1 MSRLSV
7 RIVAT
12 SLVAALGAPS
22 AGAAAQSAP
31 GATAA
36 PQGDASQPA
45 PSQPAAPAS
54 PSTAGVRVLTLD
66 DALALAEARNESVLI
81 AEAGVRRARGVEAQ
95 VHSQR
100 LPQLTGTASYDR
112 TLASEFDGIF
122 DADSFGGGNG
132 NGNGGDGGDDA
143 FADLP
148 FGQPNAYRLGLTFS
162 QLIYAGGRERAFERQ
177 ARLGREVATLSVA
190 SAKAQLA
197 LDVAQAFYDAALA
210 DRLVAIADETLAQA
224 TRSFEQTRAKRE
236 AGLVSEFELLR
247 AQVDRDTLQS
257 PRVRAANT
265 RDVAYFRLKQLL
277 DLPLPTDIQ
286 LAAQLDEPKLVPASR
301 FAARLADAEATT
313 QPRLRTA
320 VTQADLGVQASEQ
333 GVVVA
338 DAQRKPAVAIQSAAG
353 IVNYPSAFPGL
364 DDWRKNWT
372 VSLGVQLPILTG
384 GRIKAEQTIARAD
397 LDSAKAQLQLTK
409 ELSELDEAS
418 ARASLGAARSEWEVS
433 GGTIQ
438 QAARAYEIAELRFR
452 EGLSTQLELSDA
464 RLLLA
469 QAQVNR
475 ARAARDLQLT
485 RVRLA
490 LLPELP
496 LGAGTGAGAAPGAA
510 GGGATAQAAGPASGS
525 NASASTGSA
534 QSPAASGA
542 TATPAASG
550 AQGARQ

>member
-1 MSRLSV
+1 V
-7 RIVAT
+7 TPAT
-12 SLVAALGAPS
+12 APPAAPPAGAAPAAAPS
-22 AGAAAQSAP
+22 AAALPQAAAS
-31 GATAA
+31 G
-36 PQGDASQPA
+36 G
-45 PSQPAAPAS
+45 
-54 PSTAGVRVLTLD
+54 RVLTLD
-66 DALALAEARNESVLI
+66 DALTLAEARNESVVI

-122 DADSFGGGNG
+122 DTDPVEGEDN
-132 NGNGGDGGDDA
+132 A

-148 FGQPNAYRLGLTFS
+148 FGQPNAYRLGLSFS
-162 QLIYAGGRERAFERQ
+162 QLIYAGGRERALERQ
-177 ARLGREVATLSVA
+177 ARLGRDVATLSVA

-210 DRLVAIADETLAQA
+210 DRIVAIADETLAQA

-257 PRVRAANT
+257 PRVRAGNT

-277 DLPLPTDIQ
+277 DLPLGTPIQ
-286 LAAQLDEPKLVPASR
+286 LAAQLDD
-301 FAARLADAEATT
+301 ARLAPAARFATRLAEAEAAA

-320 VTQADLGVQASEQ
+320 VTQADLGVQANEQ
-333 GVVVA
+333 AVAIA
-338 DAQRKPAVAIQSAAG
+338 DAQRKPAIALQSAYG
-353 IVNYPSAFPGL
+353 LVNYPSAFPGFE
-364 DDWRKNWT
+364 DWRTNWT
-372 VSLGVQLPILTG
+372 VSLGLQLPILTG
-384 GRIKAEQTIARAD
+384 GRIKAEQNIARAD

-409 ELSELDEAS
+409 ELSDLDDAS
-418 ARASLGAARSEWEVS
+418 ARASLGAARAEWDVS

-496 LGAGTGAGAAPGAA
+496 LGAGAGAGAAT
-510 GGGATAQAAGPASGS
+510 GGGAAQ
-525 NASASTGSA
+525 GSA
-534 QSPAASGA
+534 QSMGSNATASTGPAQAPAAGA
-542 TATPAASG
+542 TATPAGTG

>member
-1 MSRLSV
+1 MFRLSV
-7 RIVAT
+7 RFVAT
-12 SLVAALGAPS
+12 SLAAALAAPS
-22 AGAAAQSAP
+22 AVAAQAPPAAAP
-31 GATAA
+31 
-36 PQGDASQPA
+36 PA
-45 PSQPAAPAS
+45 PAAQTAVPQPAAPPAAA
-54 PSTAGVRVLTLD
+54 PGARVLTLD

-122 DADSFGGGNG
+122 DTDSLGGGNG
-132 NGNGGDGGDDA
+132 EGEENA

-148 FGQPNAYRLGLTFS
+148 FGQPNAYRLGLSFS
-162 QLIYAGGRERAFERQ
+162 QLIYAGGRERALERQ
-177 ARLGREVATLSVA
+177 ARLGRDVATLAVG

-257 PRVRAANT
+257 PRVRAGNT

-277 DLPLPTDIQ
+277 DLPLAAPIQ
-286 LAAQLDEPKLVPASR
+286 LAAQLDDPRLVPAAR
-301 FAARLADAEATT
+301 FANRLAEAEAAA
-313 QPRLRTA
+313 QPGLRTA
-320 VTQADLGVQASEQ
+320 VSQAELGVKASEQ
-333 GVVVA
+333 GVVIA
-338 DAQRKPAVAIQSAAG
+338 DAQRKPAIALQSVAG
-353 IVNYPSAFPGL
+353 LVNYPSVFPGVE
-364 DDWRKNWT
+364 DWRKNWT

-384 GRIKAEQTIARAD
+384 GRIKAEQNIARAD

-409 ELSELDEAS
+409 ELSDLDDAS
-418 ARASLGAARSEWEVS
+418 ARASLGAARADWEVA

-496 LGAGTGAGAAPGAA
+496 LGTGAGAAM
-510 GGGATAQAAGPASGS
+510 GGGAAQSSAP
-525 NASASTGSA
+525 NATASTGSA
-534 QSPAASGA
+534 QAPAAGA
-542 TATPAASG
+542 TATPAATG

>member
-7 RIVAT
+7 RFVAT
-12 SLVAALGAPS
+12 SLTALLAAPS
-22 AGAAAQSAP
+22 IGAAQAP
-31 GATAA
+31 AASPAA
-36 PQGDASQPA
+36 PPA
-45 PSQPAAPAS
+45 APQPAAPAAS
-54 PSTAGVRVLTLD
+54 GARVLTLD

-122 DADSFGGGNG
+122 DADSFGGGSG
-132 NGNGGDGGDDA
+132 SGSGDGGDNA

-162 QLIYAGGRERAFERQ
+162 QLIYAGGRERALERQ
-177 ARLGREVATLSVA
+177 ARLGRDVATLSVA

-210 DRLVAIADETLAQA
+210 DRLVSIADETLAQA

-257 PRVRAANT
+257 PRVRAGNT

-277 DLPLPTDIQ
+277 DLPLATPLQ
-286 LAAQLDEPKLVPASR
+286 LAAQLDDPRLVPAAR
-301 FAARLADAEATT
+301 FSARLAEAEASA
-313 QPRLRTA
+313 QPRIRTA

-333 GVVVA
+333 GVIVA
-338 DAQRKPAVAIQSAAG
+338 DAQRKPAVALQSAAG
-353 IVNYPSAFPGL
+353 IVNYPSAFPGFE
-364 DDWRKNWT
+364 DWRKNWT

-384 GRIKAEQTIARAD
+384 GRIKAEQNIARAD
-397 LDSAKAQLQLTK
+397 LDTAKLQLQLTK
-409 ELSELDEAS
+409 ELSDLDDAS
-418 ARASLGAARSEWEVS
+418 ARASLAAARSEWEVS

-496 LGAGTGAGAAPGAA
+496 LGAGAAAGAAT
-510 GGGATAQAAGPASGS
+510 GGGAAQGSAPNATAQS
-525 NASASTGSA
+525 
-534 QSPAASGA
+534 SPAQAPGGGA
-542 TATPAASG
+542 TATPAATG

>member
-7 RIVAT
+7 RFVAT
-12 SLVAALGAPS
+12 SLAAALAAPS
-22 AGAAAQSAP
+22 VSAAQAASSP
-31 GATAA
+31 AA
-36 PQGDASQPA
+36 PPQAAPAPNPASNPA
-45 PSQPAAPAS
+45 PSGS
-54 PSTAGVRVLTLD
+54 RVLTLD

-81 AEAGVRRARGVEAQ
+81 AEAGVRRARGVQAQ

-112 TLASEFDGIF
+112 TLASEFDGLF
-122 DADSFGGGNG
+122 DADSLGNG
-132 NGNGGDGGDDA
+132 DGQDNA

-148 FGQPNAYRLGLTFS
+148 FGQPNAYRLGLSFS
-162 QLIYAGGRERAFERQ
+162 QLIYAGGREHALESQ
-177 ARLGREVATLSVA
+177 ARLGREVATLSVV
-190 SAKAQLA
+190 SAKAQLS

-210 DRLVAIADETLAQA
+210 DRLVTIADETLAQA

-236 AGLVSEFELLR
+236 AGLASEFEQLR

-257 PRVRAANT
+257 PRVRAGNT

-277 DLPLPTDIQ
+277 DLPLGTPLQ
-286 LAAQLDEPKLVPASR
+286 LAAQLDDPRLAPATR
-301 FAARLADAEATT
+301 FATRLAEAEAAAL
-313 QPRLRTA
+313 PRLRTA
-320 VTQADLGVQASEQ
+320 VTQADLGVQANEQ
-333 GVVVA
+333 AVVVA
-338 DAQRKPAVAIQSAAG
+338 DAQRKPAIAFQSAYG
-353 IVNYPSAFPGL
+353 VVNYPSAFPGL
-364 DDWRKNWT
+364 DDWRTNWT
-372 VSLGVQLPILTG
+372 FSLGVQLPILTG
-384 GRIKAEQTIARAD
+384 GRIKAEQNIARAD
-397 LDSAKAQLQLTK
+397 LDGAKAQLQLIK
-409 ELSELDEAS
+409 ELSDLDDAS
-418 ARASLGAARSEWEVS
+418 ARASLGAARADWEVAA
-433 GGTIQ
+433 GTIQ

-496 LGAGTGAGAAPGAA
+496 LGAGGGAGSAM
-510 GGGATAQAAGPASGS
+510 GGGATQGSAS
-525 NASASTGSA
+525 NATASTGSA
-534 QSPAASGA
+534 QAPAAGA
-542 TATPAASG
+542 TATPAATG

>member
-7 RIVAT
+7 PFVAT
-12 SLVAALGAPS
+12 SFAAVLLAAPS
-22 AGAAAQSAP
+22 TGAAQ
-31 GATAA
+31 TVQAA
-36 PQGDASQPA
+36 PPQAT
-45 PSQPAAPAS
+45 PSGA
-54 PSTAGVRVLTLD
+54 RVLTLD

-122 DADSFGGGNG
+122 DTDSLSGGEGEDN
-132 NGNGGDGGDDA
+132 A

-148 FGQPNAYRLGLTFS
+148 FGQPNAYRLGLSFS
-162 QLIYAGGRERAFERQ
+162 QLIYAGGRERALERQ
-177 ARLGREVATLSVA
+177 ARLGREAATLSVG

-257 PRVRAANT
+257 PRVRAGNT

-277 DLPLPTDIQ
+277 DLPLATPIQ
-286 LAAQLDEPKLVPASR
+286 LAAQLDDPRLAPAGR
-301 FAARLADAEATT
+301 FATRLAEAEAAA
-313 QPRLRTA
+313 QPRLRIA

-333 GVVVA
+333 GVIVA
-338 DAQRKPAVAIQSAAG
+338 DAQRKPAIALQSAAG
-353 IVNYPSAFPGL
+353 IVNYPSAFPGFE
-364 DDWRKNWT
+364 DWRKNWT
-372 VSLGVQLPILTG
+372 VSLGVQLPLLTG
-384 GRIKAEQTIARAD
+384 GRIKAEQNIARAD
-397 LDSAKAQLQLTK
+397 LDTAKAQLQLTK
-409 ELSELDEAS
+409 ELSDLDDAS
-418 ARASLGAARSEWEVS
+418 ARASLGAARSDWEVAA
-433 GGTIQ
+433 GTIQ

-475 ARAARDLQLT
+475 ARAARDLQMT

-496 LGAGTGAGAAPGAA
+496 LGSGA
-510 GGGATAQAAGPASGS
+510 GGGAATGGGAAQGSAPNATAQS
-525 NASASTGSA
+525 GSA
-534 QSPAASGA
+534 QSPSGGA
-542 TATPAASG
+542 TATPAATG

>member
-1 MSRLSV
+1 MFRLPV
-7 RIVAT
+7 RFVAT
-12 SLVAALGAPS
+12 SLAAALAAPS
-22 AGAAAQSAP
+22 VGAAQTTPAPAALPPTSAP
-31 GATAA
+31 PQAA
-36 PQGDASQPA
+36 ASG
-45 PSQPAAPAS
+45 S
-54 PSTAGVRVLTLD
+54 RVLTLD

-100 LPQLTGTASYDR
+100 LPQLTGSASYDR

-122 DADSFGGGNG
+122 DTDSLGGGNG
-132 NGNGGDGGDDA
+132 EGEDNA

-148 FGQPNAYRLGLTFS
+148 FGQPNAYRLGLSFS
-162 QLIYAGGRERAFERQ
+162 QLIYAGGRERALERQ
-177 ARLGREVATLSVA
+177 ARLGRDVATLSVA
-190 SAKAQLA
+190 SAKAQLS

-210 DRLVAIADETLAQA
+210 DRLVTIADETLAQA
-224 TRSFEQTRAKRE
+224 TRTFEQTRAKRE

-257 PRVRAANT
+257 PRVRAGNT

-277 DLPLPTDIQ
+277 DLPLAAPLQ
-286 LAAQLDEPKLVPASR
+286 LAAQLDDPRLAPAAR
-301 FAARLADAEATT
+301 FATRLAEAEAAA

-338 DAQRKPAVAIQSAAG
+338 DAQRKPAVALQSAYG
-353 IVNYPSAFPGL
+353 LVNYPSSFPGF
-364 DDWRKNWT
+364 DDWRTNWT

-384 GRIKAEQTIARAD
+384 GRIKAEQNIARAD

-409 ELSELDEAS
+409 ELSDLDDAS
-418 ARASLGAARSEWEVS
+418 ARASLGAARADWEVAA
-433 GGTIQ
+433 GTIQ

-496 LGAGTGAGAAPGAA
+496 LQAGAGAGAAT
-510 GGGATAQAAGPASGS
+510 GGGATQASAP
-525 NASASTGSA
+525 NATASTGTA
-534 QSPAASGA
+534 QAPAAGA
-542 TATPAASG
+542 TATPAATG

>member
-1 MSRLSV
+1 MFRLSV
-7 RIVAT
+7 PFVA
-12 SLVAALGAPS
+12 LAAVLAAPS
-22 AGAAAQSAP
+22 AVAAQ
-31 GATAA
+31 
-36 PQGDASQPA
+36 
-45 PSQPAAPAS
+45 AAPAAA
-54 PSTAGVRVLTLD
+54 PPAATPAAAAPPAGAGAPVLTLD

-122 DADSFGGGNG
+122 DTDSLGNG
-132 NGNGGDGGDDA
+132 EGEENA

-148 FGQPNAYRLGLTFS
+148 FGQPNAYRLGLSFS
-162 QLIYAGGRERAFERQ
+162 QLIYAGGRERALERQ
-177 ARLGREVATLSVA
+177 ARLGRDVANLAVG

-210 DRLVAIADETLAQA
+210 DRLVTIADETLAQA
-224 TRSFEQTRAKRE
+224 TRTFEQTRSKRE

-257 PRVRAANT
+257 PRVRAGNT

-277 DLPLPTDIQ
+277 DLPLGAPIQ
-286 LAAQLDEPKLVPASR
+286 LAAQLDDPRLAPAAR
-301 FAARLADAEATT
+301 FATRLAEAEAAA

-320 VTQADLGVQASEQ
+320 VSQAELGVKASEE
-333 GVVVA
+333 GVVIA
-338 DAQRKPAVAIQSAAG
+338 DAQRKPAIALQSVAG
-353 IVNYPSAFPGL
+353 LVNYPSVFPGVE
-364 DDWRKNWT
+364 DWRKNWT

-384 GRIKAEQTIARAD
+384 GRIKAEQNIARAD

-409 ELSELDEAS
+409 ELSDLDDAS
-418 ARASLGAARSEWEVS
+418 ARASLGAARADWEVA

-438 QAARAYEIAELRFR
+438 QATRAYEIAELRFR

-496 LGAGTGAGAAPGAA
+496 LGTGAGAAM
-510 GGGATAQAAGPASGS
+510 GGGAAQSSAP
-525 NASASTGSA
+525 NATASTGSA
-534 QSPAASGA
+534 QAPAAGA
-542 TATPAASG
+542 TATPAATG

>member
-7 RIVAT
+7 PFVAT
-12 SLVAALGAPS
+12 SLAAAVLAAPS
-22 AGAAAQSAP
+22 IGAAQAV
-31 GATAA
+31 
-36 PQGDASQPA
+36 
-45 PSQPAAPAS
+45 PAAPAPAAAAPAIAPQ
-54 PSTAGVRVLTLD
+54 PSASGVRVLTLD
-66 DALALAEARNESVLI
+66 DALTLAEARNESVLI

-100 LPQLTGTASYDR
+100 LPQLTGNASYDR
-112 TLASEFDGIF
+112 TLASEYDGIF
-122 DADSFGGGNG
+122 DTDSLGEGEEN
-132 NGNGGDGGDDA
+132 A

-148 FGQPNAYRLGLTFS
+148 FGQPNAYRIGLSFS
-162 QLIYAGGRERAFERQ
+162 QLIYAGGRERALEKQ
-177 ARLGREVATLSVA
+177 ARLGRDVATLSVT

-210 DRLVAIADETLAQA
+210 DRLVGIADDTLAQA
-224 TRSFEQTRAKRE
+224 SRSFEQTRAKRE

-257 PRVRAANT
+257 PRVRAGNT

-277 DLPLPTDIQ
+277 DLPLATPLQ
-286 LAAQLDEPKLVPASR
+286 LAAQLDDPRLAPAARFASR
-301 FAARLADAEATT
+301 LAEAEAAT
-313 QPRLRTA
+313 QPRLRLA
-320 VTQADLGVQASEQ
+320 VTQADLGVQVSEQ
-333 GVVVA
+333 GVAIA
-338 DAQRKPAVAIQSAAG
+338 DAQRKPAVALQSSAG
-353 IVNYPSAFPGL
+353 IVNYPSAFPGV

-384 GRIKAEQTIARAD
+384 GRIKAEQNIARAD
-397 LDSAKAQLQLTK
+397 RDSAQAQLQLTK
-409 ELSELDEAS
+409 ELSDLDDAS
-418 ARASLGAARSEWEVS
+418 ARASLGAARADWEVAA
-433 GGTIQ
+433 GTIQ

-496 LGAGTGAGAAPGAA
+496 LGAGAGAGAATGAGAAQGSA
-510 GGGATAQAAGPASGS
+510 S
-525 NASASTGSA
+525 NATASTGPA
-534 QSPAASGA
+534 QAPAPGA
-542 TATPAASG
+542 TATPAATG

>member
-12 SLVAALGAPS
+12 SLTALLAASSMGAAQVPAASPAAL
-22 AGAAAQSAP
+22 
-31 GATAA
+31 
-36 PQGDASQPA
+36 PA
-45 PSQPAAPAS
+45 PPQAASSGP
-54 PSTAGVRVLTLD
+54 RVLTLD

-100 LPQLTGTASYDR
+100 LPQLAGTASYDR
-112 TLASEFDGIF
+112 TLASEYDGLFDN
-122 DADSFGGGNG
+122 AS
-132 NGNGGDGGDDA
+132 GDENA

-148 FGQPNAYRLGLTFS
+148 FGQPNAYRLGLSFS
-162 QLIYAGGRERAFERQ
+162 QLIYAGGRERALERQ
-177 ARLGREVATLSVA
+177 ARLGRDVATLSVT

-210 DRLVAIADETLAQA
+210 NRLVAIADETLAQA

-257 PRVRAANT
+257 PRVRAGNT

-277 DLPLPTDIQ
+277 DLPLGGPLQ
-286 LAAQLDEPKLVPASR
+286 LAAQLDDPRLVPAAR
-301 FAARLADAEATT
+301 FATRLAEAEAAAL
-313 QPRLRTA
+313 PRLRTA

-333 GVVVA
+333 GVVIA
-338 DAQRKPAVAIQSAAG
+338 DAQRKPAVALQSAAG
-353 IVNYPSAFPGL
+353 IVNYPSAFPGFN
-364 DDWRKNWT
+364 DWRKNWT
-372 VSLGVQLPILTG
+372 VSLGVQLPLLTG
-384 GRIKAEQTIARAD
+384 GRIKAEQNIARAD

-409 ELSELDEAS
+409 ELSDLDDAS
-418 ARASLGAARSEWEVS
+418 ARASLGAARADWEVAA
-433 GGTIQ
+433 GTIE
-438 QAARAYEIAELRFR
+438 QAARAYAIAELRFR

-475 ARAARDLQLT
+475 ARAARELQLT

-496 LGAGTGAGAAPGAA
+496 LGAGAGAGAAT
-510 GGGATAQAAGPASGS
+510 GGTAQSTGSNATASTGTAQA
-525 NASASTGSA
+525 
-534 QSPAASGA
+534 PAAGA
-542 TATPAASG
+542 TTTPAVAG

>member
-7 RIVAT
+7 RFVAT
-12 SLVAALGAPS
+12 SLTALLAAPS
-22 AGAAAQSAP
+22 IAAAQAP
-31 GATAA
+31 TPAPMTPPASPAA
-36 PQGDASQPA
+36 PQAA
-45 PSQPAAPAS
+45 PSGA
-54 PSTAGVRVLTLD
+54 RVLTLD
-66 DALALAEARNESVLI
+66 DALALAETRNESVLI

-122 DADSFGGGNG
+122 DTDSLGN
-132 NGNGGDGGDDA
+132 GDGGDNA

-148 FGQPNAYRLGLTFS
+148 FGQPNAYRLGLSFS
-162 QLIYAGGRERAFERQ
+162 QLIYAGGRERALERQ
-177 ARLGREVATLSVA
+177 ARLGRDVATLSVG

-210 DRLVAIADETLAQA
+210 DRLVSIADETLAQA

-257 PRVRAANT
+257 PRVRAGNT

-277 DLPLPTDIQ
+277 DLPLGTPLQ
-286 LAAQLDEPKLVPASR
+286 LAAQLDDPRLVPAAR
-301 FAARLADAEATT
+301 FSARLAEAEATP
-313 QPRLRTA
+313 QPRIRTA

-333 GVVVA
+333 GVIVA
-338 DAQRKPAVAIQSAAG
+338 DAQRKPAIALQSVAG
-353 IVNYPSAFPGL
+353 IVNYPSAFPGF

-384 GRIKAEQTIARAD
+384 GRIKAEQNIARAD

-409 ELSELDEAS
+409 ELSDLDDAS
-418 ARASLGAARSEWEVS
+418 ARASLAAARAEWEVS

-496 LGAGTGAGAAPGAA
+496 LGTGAGAGAA
-510 GGGATAQAAGPASGS
+510 TGGGAAQGIAQSTGS
-525 NASASTGSA
+525 NATAQSSSA
-534 QSPAASGA
+534 QSSGGGA
-542 TATPAASG
+542 TATPAATG